1 MTLPIGVRA
10 GMVDQLISIMIS
22 IMINNFLKMKC
33 YLFNDPFNKYGQE
46 TAVGNKCRGHEK
58 MKYDTFLLSYQPTIR
73 ELPLAGLEPRIFAL
87 RATIANPTPL
97 YIGL

>member
-46 TAVGNKCRGHEK
+46 TAVGNKCRGHET
-58 MKYDTFLLSYQPTIR
+58 MKYGRSDYPTW
-73 ELPLAGLEPRIFAL
+73 LPDYFAHKIQTL
-87 RATIANPTPL
+87 KK
-97 YIGL
+97 